1 MTERLWYELGQVKHN
16 HFYCVFLLAR
26 QREQLNWFNIVVL
39 VFSSGGMMGY
49 QLWKEIPLVACI
61 IVAIISL
68 LKLISPHIIPSEKQL
83 DKLDSVA
90 DFYFDYFNKLE
101 QLWFDFD
108 KDRITEL
115 ELQNKFYTLKDLE
128 RETNKKVNEIVKRT
142 IKTLATKAD
151 TETRQYL
158 KLTYNTE

>member
-16 HFYCVFLLAR
+16 HFYCVFLLGR
-26 QREQLNWFNIVVL
+26 QREQLNYFNIAIL
-39 VFSSGGMMGY
+39 IFSSGGMMGY
-49 QLWKEIPLVACI
+49 PLWKEIPIIACT

-68 LKLISPHIIPSEKQL
+68 LKLISPHIIPSDKQL
-83 DKLDSVA
+83 DKLDQVA

-108 KDRITEL
+108 RDRITEV
-115 ELQNKFYTLKDLE
+115 ELQNKFYSLKDLE
-128 RETNKKVNEIVKRT
+128 RETNKKVNEIVKRP
-142 IKTLATKAD
+142 IKSLETKAD

>member
-1 MTERLWYELGQVKHN
+1 
-16 HFYCVFLLAR
+16 
-26 QREQLNWFNIVVL
+26 
-39 VFSSGGMMGY
+39 MGY
-49 QLWKEIPLVACI
+49 PIWKEIPIVACT

-68 LKLISPHIIPSEKQL
+68 LKLVSPHIIPSDKQL
-83 DKLDSVA
+83 DKLDQVA

-108 KDRITEL
+108 RDRITEI

-128 RETNKKVNEIVKRT
+128 REINKKVNEMVKRP
-142 IKTLATKAD
+142 IKSLAIKAD
-151 TETRQYL
+151 NETRQYL